1 MGLIREPL
9 CTARAPALLR
19 EAHVTRNPMHSTK
32 YTLALALLQRQ
43 HTECECTSI
52 TLRLSVRIL
61 SPAANF
67 CSLERISWKDIFR
80 NWAVEDEQRL
90 HNLSCTVNPEVGVLR
105 IFQLQGTVQ
114 VLRVQRKRASFLK
127 SFLLNLLNLRRE
139 NPTELCLDKSI
150 FLPLG
155 HRRTR

>member
-1 MGLIREPL
+1 MGHTLPMGLIREPL

-32 YTLALALLQRQ
+32 YTPALALLQRQ

-61 SPAANF
+61 SPAATF

-90 HNLSCTVNPEVGVLR
+90 DNLSCTVNPEVGVLR
-105 IFQLQGTVQ
+105 IFQGIVQ
-114 VLRVQRKRASFLK
+114 VLRVKRKKGQFSVKFVELASRKPNRAVS
-127 SFLLNLLNLRRE
+127 
-139 NPTELCLDKSI
+139 
-150 FLPLG
+150 
-155 HRRTR
+155 

>member
-1 MGLIREPL
+1 MGHTLPMGLIREPL

-32 YTLALALLQRQ
+32 YTPALALLQRQ
-43 HTECECTSI
+43 HTECECTSF

-67 CSLERISWKDIFR
+67 CSLGRISWKDIFR
-80 NWAVEDEQRL
+80 NWATASSQSVLYRQPRSWSFTHISTSRHSPSFTSAAKKGQFSVKFVEFA
-90 HNLSCTVNPEVGVLR
+90 S
-105 IFQLQGTVQ
+105 
-114 VLRVQRKRASFLK
+114 RK
-127 SFLLNLLNLRRE
+127 

-150 FLPLG
+150 VLPLG